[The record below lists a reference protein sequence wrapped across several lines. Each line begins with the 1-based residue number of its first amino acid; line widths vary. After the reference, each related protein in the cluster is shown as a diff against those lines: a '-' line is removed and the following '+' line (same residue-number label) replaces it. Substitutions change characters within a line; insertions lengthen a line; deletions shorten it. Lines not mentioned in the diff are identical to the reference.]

1 MLSKKQADVVADE
14 LLNAARERRERKAER
29 NLRFP
34 ELLKL
39 PLAQRIDALRAARDR
54 SWRHPAV
61 VALCLGSLAL
71 TIYALRALWQDDPDA
86 RAWILA
92 TVGVFL
98 IMQFVHRQLTR
109 KVLRSMIDS

>member
-1 MLSKKQADVVADE
+1 MLSKKQADIVADE

-34 ELLKL
+34 DLLKL
-39 PLAQRIDALRAARDR
+39 PFAQRIDALRAARDR

-61 VALCLGSLAL
+61 VTLCLGNIALA
-71 TIYALRALWQDDPDA
+71 IYALRALWQDDPDT
-86 RAWILA
+86 RTWILA

-98 IMQFVHRQLTR
+98 IMQFVHRRLTR
-109 KVLRSMIDS
+109 KVLRSMIRS

>member
-39 PLAQRIDALRAARDR
+39 PLNRRIDALREARDR

-61 VALCLGSLAL
+61 VALCLANLAL
-71 TIYALRALWQDDPDA
+71 TSFALRALWQDQA
-86 RAWILA
+86 NVRTLILA

-109 KVLRSMIDS
+109 KVLRSMIRN